1 MFHIRKGDTVKI
13 LSGKDRSKTGKVL
26 SVDAASGKAII
37 DGRNIMVRHERPK
50 KAGQKGQK
58 IQYPSPIFASN
69 LALVCPSCGKAAR
82 VGFKQ
87 DDKGQKIRICKKCGK
102 EIK

>member
-13 LSGKDRSKTGKVL
+13 LSGKDRNKTGKVL
-26 SVDAASGKAII
+26 AVETGTAKAIVE
-37 DGRNIMVRHERPK
+37 GRNMMVRHERAK

-58 IQYPSPIFASN
+58 VQFPSPIN
-69 LALVCPSCGKAAR
+69 LSKLFLVCPHCGKSAR
-82 VGFKQ
+82 VGYKI
-87 DDKGQKIRICKKCGK
+87 DDKGIKVRICKKCGK